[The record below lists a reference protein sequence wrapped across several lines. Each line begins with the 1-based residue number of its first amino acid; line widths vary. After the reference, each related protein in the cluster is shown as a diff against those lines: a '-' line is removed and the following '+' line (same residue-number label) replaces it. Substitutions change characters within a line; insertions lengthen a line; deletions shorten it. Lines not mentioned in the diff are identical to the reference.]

1 MFIVEE
7 YFVGDY
13 YYDPMKVVATEGMWG
28 CAYYIF
34 LLPFMQMVQCGGK
47 DSTLSSLC
55 NFGYLENSSYAFH
68 QMAANPA
75 ITWLSVGMMLSI
87 ACFNVFGI
95 TTTKIASAAQRSTI
109 DTSRTLVIWIFSCL
123 LGLEVFHWES
133 IIGFIFLVFGT
144 LLYNEIIILPVLG
157 FDKYTKIALAKH
169 NGKAQ
174 TDANYMGLS
183 PNKAYDSN
191 RNKRLLL
198 KQDEKHYEDG
208 IAHSTS
214 DLSNLHDEHEFVED

>member
-68 QMAANPA
+68 
-75 ITWLSVGMMLSI
+75 
-87 ACFNVFGI
+87 
-95 TTTKIASAAQRSTI
+95 
-109 DTSRTLVIWIFSCL
+109 
-123 LGLEVFHWES
+123 
-133 IIGFIFLVFGT
+133 
-144 LLYNEIIILPVLG
+144 
-157 FDKYTKIALAKH
+157 
-169 NGKAQ
+169 
-174 TDANYMGLS
+174 
-183 PNKAYDSN
+183 
-191 RNKRLLL
+191 
-198 KQDEKHYEDG
+198 
-208 IAHSTS
+208 
-214 DLSNLHDEHEFVED
+214 